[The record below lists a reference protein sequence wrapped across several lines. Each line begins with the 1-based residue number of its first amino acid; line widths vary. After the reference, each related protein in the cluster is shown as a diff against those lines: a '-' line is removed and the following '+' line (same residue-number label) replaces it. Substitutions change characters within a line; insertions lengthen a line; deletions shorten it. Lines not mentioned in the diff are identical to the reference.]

1 MALCMLARPSPRRAL
16 LIARLHHTSCEA
28 MAFTRLAL
36 RPVEFSKSP
45 LFPQAWISSGRQS
58 TALCKHSWIAVSGG
72 SIKQRCFCSSSG
84 SQGNNTSNAAH
95 SYEGQQVAGNY
106 MAQQQQQTSGNFS
119 QPNTSFGQCQ
129 QKPAYPYAN
138 DKANTTYQQQQ
149 PQQASPAP
157 TSQQP
162 NAAHTNPS
170 PGASSPPRTSAAA
183 EVIDKYLGPSTLKLE
198 KRDDR
203 SSLPPPPPPRRNY
216 GPQGTQEKK
225 SGKDLVAES
234 AACAVIEKY
243 LGPWPGFPPRDPKID
258 EYLDSLPEN
267 AACAA
272 IDKYFG
278 PYKPLFVFKKNEEN
292 ANNPPPPSR
301 PPRNRMMSRAR
312 NRAWNAPQQG
322 ASVDRPWTA
331 PQQQST
337 SANAAAQGGQYSPNA
352 GGSPSQ
358 GAVPAS
364 TSQAAPS
371 QQGAATTSAHMQG
384 GATTSTSPPGA
395 HMQLPHGGASSQ

>member
-16 LIARLHHTSCEA
+16 LIARLHHTSHKA
-28 MAFTRLAL
+28 MVLTRLAI

-45 LFPQAWISSGRQS
+45 LFAEALVFSARQS
-58 TALCKHSWIAVSGG
+58 TSLCKHSWTGG
-72 SIKQRCFCSSSG
+72 SINKRCFCSSSG
-84 SQGNNTSNAAH
+84 SQGNNTTNAAH
-95 SYEGQQVAGNY
+95 SYEGQQVAGDY
-106 MAQQQQQTSGNFS
+106 MAQQQQQASGNFS
-119 QPNTSFGQCQ
+119 QQNTALGQRQ
-129 QKPAYPYAN
+129 PSANEKP
-138 DKANTTYQQQQ
+138 NTTYQQQQ
-149 PQQASPAP
+149 PLQAPPAS

-162 NAAHTNPS
+162 NAAYTNPP

-198 KRDDR
+198 KRD
-203 SSLPPPPPPRRNY
+203 SKSTPPPPPPPRRNY

-312 NRAWNAPQQG
+312 NRAWNAAQQG

-331 PQQQST
+331 PQQQGP
-337 SANAAAQGGQYSPNA
+337 AAAQGGQYSPNA

-358 GAVPAS
+358 GGAPAS
-364 TSQAAPS
+364 TSQAVPS
-371 QQGAATTSAHMQG
+371 QQGAATTSTPPPAHMQV
-384 GATTSTSPPGA
+384 
-395 HMQLPHGGASSQ
+395 PHGGASSQ